1 MNIVVIGP
9 GTNPLR
15 FGTYFVNQA
24 ETRGHTVTKFSY
36 RLANDSGAN
45 ESAETIAEKFVET
58 ISHLDKID
66 LLLYNCIGG
75 GYPGQSEHFQS
86 NHEVDYAE
94 WQMGILINAAMP
106 HMFSTKCLEKMDES
120 SSIVFMTSSA
130 SYLINRDN
138 YLQMAGYFGT
148 KGVMNHLARALA
160 EYNDKKATVSIIAPH
175 IPYDEPDTAI
185 VIMDSLTNRILNL
198 TKEDNGKILQCYPPD
213 GNIFYH
219 EGGKWA

>member
-36 RLANDSGAN
+36 RLANDS
-45 ESAETIAEKFVET
+45 AETIAEKFGET

-66 LLLYNCIGG
+66 LLLYNCMGG
-75 GYPGQSEHFQS
+75 GYPGQPKDFQS
-86 NHEVDYAE
+86 SHEVNFAQ
-94 WQMGILINAAMP
+94 WQDSILINAAMP
-106 HMFSTKCLEKMDES
+106 HMFSIKCLEKMDES

-130 SYLINRDN
+130 SYLINRNN

-148 KGVMNHLARALA
+148 KGVMNNLARALA
-160 EYNDKKATVSIIAPH
+160 EYNDKKATVSLIAPH
-175 IPYDEPDTAI
+175 IPYDAPDTAI

-198 TKEDNGKILQCYPPD
+198 TKEDNGKILQCYPPN
-213 GNIFYH
+213 GNIWYH
-219 EGGKWA
+219 EGGKQV

>member
-9 GTNPLR
+9 GTDPLR

-24 ETRGHTVTKFSY
+24 ESMGHTVTKFSY
-36 RLANDSGAN
+36 RLANDSAK
-45 ESAETIAEKFVET
+45 TITEKFVET

-75 GYPGQSEHFQS
+75 FYPGQPENFQS
-86 NHEVDYAE
+86 NHEVDYAG
-94 WQMGILINAAMP
+94 WQTGILINAAMP
-106 HMFSTKCLEKMDES
+106 HMFSIKCLEKMNES
-120 SSIVFMTSSA
+120 SSIIFMTSSA

-148 KGVMNHLARALA
+148 KGAMNQLARALA
-160 EYNDKKATVSIIAPH
+160 EYNNKKATVCVMGPH

-198 TKEDNGKILQCYPPD
+198 TKEDNGKILQCYPPS

-219 EGGKWA
+219 EGGKKA

>member
-9 GTNPLR
+9 GTDPLR

-24 ETRGHTVTKFSY
+24 ESMGHTVTKFSY
-36 RLANDSGAN
+36 RLANDSAK
-45 ESAETIAEKFVET
+45 TITEKFVET

-75 GYPGQSEHFQS
+75 FYPGQPENFQS
-86 NHEVDYAE
+86 NHEVDYAG
-94 WQMGILINAAMP
+94 WQTGILINAAMP
-106 HMFSTKCLEKMDES
+106 HMFSIKCLEKMNES
-120 SSIVFMTSSA
+120 SSIIFMTSSA

-148 KGVMNHLARALA
+148 KGAMNQLARALA
-160 EYNDKKATVSIIAPH
+160 EYNNNKATVCVMGPH

-198 TKEDNGKILQCYPPD
+198 TKEDNGKILQCYPPS

-219 EGGKWA
+219 EGGKKA

>member
-1 MNIVVIGP
+1 MGVNIVVIGP
-9 GTNPLR
+9 GTDPLR

-24 ETRGHTVTKFSY
+24 ESMGHTVTKFSY
-36 RLANDSGAN
+36 RLANDS
-45 ESAETIAEKFVET
+45 AETIADKFVEA
-58 ISHLDKID
+58 ISQLDKID

-75 GYPGQSEHFQS
+75 FYPGQPENFQS
-86 NHEVDYAE
+86 NHEVDYAG
-94 WQMGILINAAMP
+94 WQTGILINAAMP

-148 KGVMNHLARALA
+148 KGAMNQLSRALA
-160 EYNDKKATVSIIAPH
+160 EYNDKKATVCVMGPH

-185 VIMDSLTNRILNL
+185 VIMDSLTNRIMNL

-219 EGGKWA
+219 EGGKEA